1 MAEHILVIGA
11 GGFVGSRL
19 VQALAARGEHVI
31 ALCRHVPGAIG
42 AEAEIHVNPGRDPA
56 DYLPLLQRS
65 RAVVHVASASTPGSS
80 AARPLLELDENLHP
94 TLALLQALQDCPA
107 TPLVYVSSGGTL
119 YDPKSGN
126 DADEAAMV
134 APRSYH
140 GAGKIAAE
148 HFIAAWCSQFDGAA
162 TILRPSNLYGP
173 GQTERAGFGI
183 IPAAFGKLLRGETL
197 HVWGDG
203 SAQRDYLYID
213 DFLRLCTAILDG
225 TPPRHARVLNACSGT
240 SVALNALFGMIE
252 QATGRPLQR
261 SYDATRA
268 VDMPRVEMQADRA
281 RALYGWMPGVELGE
295 GLQRT
300 WTWFS
305 TTQR

>member
-1 MAEHILVIGA
+1 MADPVLVIGA

-19 VQALAARGEHVI
+19 TQALTARGERVI
-31 ALCRHVPGAIG
+31 AVCRNAVGAFGAGVEMHVLS
-42 AEAEIHVNPGRDPA
+42 GREPA
-56 DYLPLLQRS
+56 DYLQLLERC

-80 AARPLLELDENLHP
+80 AARPLKELDENLRP
-94 TLALLQALQDCPA
+94 TLALLQALQERPA
-107 TPLVYVSSGGTL
+107 TPLLYVSSGGTL
-119 YDPKSGN
+119 YDPKSGD

-148 HFIAAWCSQFDGAA
+148 HFVAAWCAQFHGSA
-162 TILRPSNLYGP
+162 TIFRPSNLYGP

-183 IPAAFGKLLRGETL
+183 IPTAYGKLMRDEVLR
-197 HVWGDG
+197 VWGDG
-203 SAQRDYLYID
+203 SAQRDYLYVE
-213 DFLRLCTAILDG
+213 DFVRLCLMVIDAKP
-225 TPPRHARVLNACSGT
+225 TPGARVLNACSGK
-240 SVALNALFGMIE
+240 SIALDALFEMIE
-252 QATGRPLQR
+252 KATGRPLR
-261 SYDATRA
+261 REYDATRA
-268 VDMPRVEMQADRA
+268 VDMPRVEMRADRA
-281 RALYGWMPGVELGE
+281 RALYGWTPDIGLAE